1 MRYNYIS
8 LDPLPNKPW
17 LHNLEARKARNA
29 LNKYLHFSYSVF
41 FKIKSHHSSFIS
53 LLSAN
58 TFNLGWVTISYLVSS
73 LSQ

>member
-1 MRYNYIS
+1 MRYKHIS

-17 LHNLEARKARNA
+17 LYSLEARKARNA
-29 LNKYLHFSYSVF
+29 LNKYRHFSYNVF
-41 FKIKSHHSSFIS
+41 FKIKSHHSSFIF

-58 TFNLGWVTISYLVSS
+58 TFNLGWVTISYLVST